1 MRMMTI
7 IMTTMMIILSNNL
20 AMCCRCWN
28 SSHTADHHHHRCSQ
42 HNSKAQAEEK
52 LCRKNRGKSPKD
64 WLPVWKSPWRH
75 LADPWS
81 HRLNHPAATANHSYQ
96 KSILQFVQVGTRILP
111 FFLATFG
118 RRKNKNLKNFEE
130 TKLWYLLMGLPRIEH
145 WASQNPEH
153 FCREIQKI
161 HLF

>member
-1 MRMMTI
+1 MTLMRMMTI
-7 IMTTMMIILSNNL
+7 MMTTMMIILSNNL

-64 WLPVWKSPWRH
+64 WFPVWKSPWRH

-111 FFLATFG
+111 FFGQHLE
-118 RRKNKNLKNFEE
+118 EE
-130 TKLWYLLMGLPRIEH
+130 TRPSEMEVYHRDTRNIT
-145 WASQNPEH
+145 
-153 FCREIQKI
+153 I
-161 HLF
+161 HKWPNEMIWTKGMMRTS